1 MKECGM
7 NQMGTNVDILRE
19 EAQVLLELEKNL
31 LLQMSE
37 KGVLDH
43 ANEQNQATLDIVS
56 VQQELIILRGEALKV
71 TELEMVLAVV
81 GTMKAGKSTTIN
93 AIVGREI
100 LPNRNAPMTAI
111 PTLIKHSHGQKKPR
125 LTFSEKASQP
135 ANQLVQDLKKC
146 FQQEQYVATL
156 EKLRTDKDLYL
167 TVDRIQQGIEVVSDA
182 LGEKQIFDFLVS
194 INDLV
199 RIAPH
204 FDLEFPFDQYQEV
217 DQLPVI
223 EVEFAHLQEM
233 EEQGGKLILL
243 DTPGPNE
250 AGQTHL
256 RPMLQDQLK
265 KASAVLAVM
274 DYTQLKSEADAQ
286 VREDIQSI
294 AHTAKN
300 RIYALVNKFD
310 NCDRNGM
317 KEPEVKT
324 FVEGLTEGVIKQEN
338 TYPVAA
344 KWAYL
349 ANRAKN
355 ERFEDGSLPDI
366 ENTNWVDD
374 FYQEAGLRRESHRTP
389 ERIAESID
397 DLWQDSLFSQP
408 LKEVIAESH
417 KKAAFV
423 ALDSAVDKLDECSE
437 KINTILSVK
446 EIAAHKTTDELQQVI
461 QHLEQNITSIDHV
474 QAKAETSIQGIQ
486 DSFSSDINQFIHEQF
501 DDAKSN
507 VIQKTSEGN
516 QQAAMLK
523 KNKKNTRQENNFFK
537 RLTSSFFENLG
548 WIPSNVKVDKDQGS
562 IIYDPANPIIDFGD
576 DKAAAADFLKKIS
589 EILPQVNMRINQEVE
604 KQLDTLLESFES
616 EFKDKILVQAQEA
629 IQKVNQT
636 LSTGGFDDIQLSLP
650 NHKKLALKTSSAKMM
665 KNVLDV
671 TNYKETRSRVVD
683 STWGR
688 FKNWFSDDW
697 GREDYTVTVNK
708 YTINMN
714 KVSEKINES
723 LVQSQKE
730 IQAAL
735 QKEIN
740 APLKQ
745 ASDHFFKAF
754 KQKIMGLTADIQ
766 NSLDAKQQSQQN
778 EQDGLEIILAF
789 KKESQNIQVRTQQLK
804 SIVLQKL

>member
-1 MKECGM
+1 M

-167 TVDRIQQGIEVVSDA
+167 TVNRIQQGIEVVSDA

-324 FVEGLTEGVIKQEN
+324 FVEGLTDGVIKQEN

-366 ENTNWVDD
+366 EDTNWVDD

-446 EIAAHKTTDELQQVI
+446 ETAAHKTTDELQQVI
-461 QHLEQNITSIDHV
+461 QQLEQNITSIDDAQL
-474 QAKAETSIQGIQ
+474 QAESSIQGLQ
-486 DSFSSDINQFIHEQF
+486 NNFSSEINLFIHEQF
-501 DDAKSN
+501 DDVKSN

-516 QQAAMLK
+516 LQAAILK
-523 KNKKNTRQENNFFK
+523 KNKKNVQKEKESWRE
-537 RLTSSFFENLG
+537 LASSLFVKLG
-548 WIPSNVKVDKDQGS
+548 RTPSNVTVDEDQGS
-562 IIYDPANPIIDFGD
+562 IIYDPANPIIDFDD
-576 DKAAAADFLKKIS
+576 DKAAATDFLKQIS
-589 EILPQVNMRINQEVE
+589 AILPQVNMKINQEVE

-616 EFKDKILVQAQEA
+616 EFKDKVLVQAQEA

-636 LSTGGFDDIQLSLP
+636 LSTGGFDDIKLSLP
-650 NHKKLALKTSSAKMM
+650 SRKKLALKTSSAKMM
-665 KNVLDV
+665 KNVMDV
-671 TNYKETRSRVVD
+671 KNHKETRSRVVD
-683 STWGR
+683 SRLGR
-688 FKNWFSDDW
+688 FKNWLNDDW
-697 GREDYTVTVNK
+697 GREDYTVNVK
-708 YTINMN
+708 SYTIDMN
-714 KVSEKINES
+714 KVSEEIQAS
-723 LVQSQKE
+723 LAQSQKE

-735 QKEIN
+735 QKEMN

-766 NSLDAKQQSQQN
+766 NSLDVKQQSQQN
-778 EQDGLEIILAF
+778 EQDGLEIILAL

>member
-1 MKECGM
+1 
-7 NQMGTNVDILRE
+7 
-19 EAQVLLELEKNL
+19 
-31 LLQMSE
+31 MSE

-43 ANEQNQATLDIVS
+43 ANEQNQATLDTTS
-56 VQQELIILRGEALKV
+56 VEQELVILRGEALKV

-111 PTLIKHSHGQKKPR
+111 PTLIKHSNGQKQPH

-135 ANQLVQDLKKC
+135 ANQLVRDLKKC
-146 FQQEQYVATL
+146 FQQAQYTATL

-167 TVDRIQQGIEVVSDA
+167 TVERIQEGIEVVTDA
-182 LGEKQIFDFLVS
+182 VGEKQIFDFLVS

-366 ENTNWVDD
+366 EDTDWVDD
-374 FYQEAGLRRESHRTP
+374 FYQEAGLRRESHRTS
-389 ERIAESID
+389 ERIVEAID

-437 KINTILSVK
+437 KINTVLSVK
-446 EIAAHKTTDELQQVI
+446 ETAIYKTTDELQRVI
-461 QHLEQNITSIDHV
+461 TQLEQNITSIDDAQR
-474 QAKAETSIQGIQ
+474 QAENSIQKLQ
-486 DSFSSDINQFIHEQF
+486 NNFSLEINKFIHDQF
-501 DDAKSN
+501 DYAKNS

-516 QQAAMLK
+516 QQAALLK
-523 KNKKNTRQENNFFK
+523 KNKKNAGKDRK
-537 RLTSSFFENLG
+537 SWRDLTSAILKKMG
-548 WIPSNVKVDKDQGS
+548 WLPSNVKVDTDQGS
-562 IIYDPANPIIDFGD
+562 IIYDPANPIIDFDD
-576 DKAAAADFLKKIS
+576 DKAAATDFLKQIG
-589 EILPQVNMRINQEVE
+589 EILPVVNMKINQEVE
-604 KQLDTLLESFES
+604 QQLDTLLESFES

-665 KNVLDV
+665 KSVLDV
-671 TNYKETRSRVVD
+671 TSYKETRSRVVD
-683 STWGR
+683 SKWGR

-697 GREDYTVTVNK
+697 GREDYTVTVKN
-708 YTINMN
+708 YTIDMD
-714 KVSEKINES
+714 KVSEEIQKS
-723 LVQSQKE
+723 LEQSQKD
-730 IQAAL
+730 IQTAL
-735 QKEIN
+735 QQEIN

-745 ASDHFFKAF
+745 ASDQFFKAF

-778 EQDGLEIILAF
+778 EQVAMELILSF
-789 KKESQNIQVRTQQLK
+789 KRESQNIQARTQQLK

>member
-1 MKECGM
+1 
-7 NQMGTNVDILRE
+7 MGHQIDILRE
-19 EAQVLLELEKNL
+19 EAQALLELEKSL

-43 ANEQNQATLDIVS
+43 ANEQNQATLDTTS
-56 VQQELIILRGEALKV
+56 VEQELVILRGEALKV

-111 PTLIKHSHGQKKPR
+111 PTLIKHSNGQKQPH

-135 ANQLVQDLKKC
+135 ANQLVRDLKKC
-146 FQQEQYVATL
+146 FQQAQYTATL

-167 TVDRIQQGIEVVSDA
+167 TVERIQEGIEVVTDA
-182 LGEKQIFDFLVS
+182 VGEKQIFDFLVS

-366 ENTNWVDD
+366 EDTDWVDD
-374 FYQEAGLRRESHRTP
+374 FYQEAGLRRESHRTS
-389 ERIAESID
+389 ERIVEAID

-437 KINTILSVK
+437 KINTVLSVK
-446 EIAAHKTTDELQQVI
+446 ETAIYKTTDELQRVI
-461 QHLEQNITSIDHV
+461 TQLEQNITSIDDAQR
-474 QAKAETSIQGIQ
+474 QAENSIQKLQ
-486 DSFSSDINQFIHEQF
+486 NNFSLEINKFIHDQF
-501 DDAKSN
+501 DYAKNS

-516 QQAAMLK
+516 QQAALLK
-523 KNKKNTRQENNFFK
+523 KNKKNAGKDRK
-537 RLTSSFFENLG
+537 SWRDLTSAILKKMG
-548 WIPSNVKVDKDQGS
+548 WLPSNVKVDTDQGS
-562 IIYDPANPIIDFGD
+562 IIYDPANPIIDFDD
-576 DKAAAADFLKKIS
+576 DKAAATDFLKQIG
-589 EILPQVNMRINQEVE
+589 EILPVVNMKINQEVE
-604 KQLDTLLESFES
+604 QQLDTLLESFES

-665 KNVLDV
+665 KSVLDV
-671 TNYKETRSRVVD
+671 TSYKETRSRVVD
-683 STWGR
+683 SKWGR

-697 GREDYTVTVNK
+697 GREDYTVTVKN
-708 YTINMN
+708 YTIDMD
-714 KVSEKINES
+714 KVSEEIQKS
-723 LVQSQKE
+723 LEQSQKD
-730 IQAAL
+730 IQTAL
-735 QKEIN
+735 QQEIN

-745 ASDHFFKAF
+745 ASDQFFKAF

-778 EQDGLEIILAF
+778 EQVAMELILSF
-789 KKESQNIQVRTQQLK
+789 KRESQNIQARTQQLK

>member
-1 MKECGM
+1 M

-223 EVEFAHLQEM
+223 DVEFAHLQEM

-324 FVEGLTEGVIKQEN
+324 FVEGLTDGVIKQEN

-366 ENTNWVDD
+366 EDTNWVDD

-461 QHLEQNITSIDHV
+461 QQLEQNITNIDHV

-523 KNKKNTRQENNFFK
+523 KNKKNARKEKKSFFDF
-537 RLTSSFFENLG
+537 TSSLFENLG

-562 IIYDPANPIIDFGD
+562 IIYDPANPIIDFD
-576 DKAAAADFLKKIS
+576 DDEAAATDFLKKIS
-589 EILPQVNMRINQEVE
+589 AILPQVNMKINQEVE

-616 EFKDKILVQAQEA
+616 EFKDKVLVQAQEA

-636 LSTGGFDDIQLSLP
+636 LSTGGFDDIKLSLP
-650 NHKKLALKTSSAKMM
+650 SRKNLALKTSSAKMM

-671 TNYKETRSRVVD
+671 TSYKETRSRVKD
-683 STWGR
+683 SLFSKSLNMLNKKWG
-688 FKNWFSDDW
+688 KEN
-697 GREDYTVTVNK
+697 YTE
-708 YTINMN
+708 TIFEYKIDMD
-714 KVSEKINES
+714 KVSEEIQAS
-723 LVQSQKE
+723 LEQNQKE
-730 IQAAL
+730 IQTAL

-740 APLKQ
+740 TPLKQ
-745 ASDHFFKAF
+745 ASDQFFKAF

-766 NSLDAKQQSQQN
+766 NSLDVKQQSQQN
-778 EQDGLEIILAF
+778 EQDGLEIILAL

>member
-1 MKECGM
+1 M
-7 NQMGTNVDILRE
+7 NTSVDTLRE
-19 EAQVLLELEKNL
+19 EAQTLLELEKNL
-31 LLQMSE
+31 LSQMSE

-43 ANEQNQATLDIVS
+43 ANEQNQATLDTTS
-56 VQQELIILRGEALKV
+56 VQQELMILRGEALKV

-111 PTLIKHSHGQKKPR
+111 PTLIKHRKGQKQPH
-125 LTFSEKASQP
+125 LTFSKKASQP
-135 ANQLVQDLKKC
+135 ANQLVRDLKKC
-146 FQQEQYVATL
+146 FQQEQYTATL

-167 TVDRIQQGIEVVSDA
+167 TVERIQQGIKVVNDA
-182 LGEKQIFDFLVS
+182 VGEKQIFDFLVS

-355 ERFEDGSLPDI
+355 ERFEDGSLPDV
-366 ENTNWVDD
+366 ESNGWVED
-374 FYQEAGLRRESHRTP
+374 FYDEAGLRRESHRTP
-389 ERIAESID
+389 ERIAEAID

-408 LKEVIAESH
+408 LKEVIAASH
-417 KKAAFV
+417 QKAAFV

-437 KINTILSVK
+437 KINTVLSVK
-446 EIAAHKTTDELQQVI
+446 ETAIHKTTDELQRVI
-461 QHLEQNITSIDHV
+461 TQLEQDIASIDDTQD
-474 QAKAETSIQGIQ
+474 QAENSIQGLQ
-486 DSFSSDINQFIHEQF
+486 NNFSLEINQFIHEQF
-501 DDAKSN
+501 EDVKSTI
-507 VIQKTSEGN
+507 IQKTSEGN
-516 QQAAMLK
+516 EQTKKLE
-523 KNKKNTRQENNFFK
+523 KNKTTISNENKGVVSFIKRYMKDKAKRFFGFGNAK
-537 RLTSSFFENLG
+537 INLEKG
-548 WIPSNVKVDKDQGS
+548 HIE
-562 IIYDPANPIIDFGD
+562 YDSKNPILDFGE
-576 DKAAAADFLKKIS
+576 DKTAATDFLKQIG
-589 EILPQVNMRINQEVE
+589 EILPVVNMKINQEVE
-604 KQLDTLLESFES
+604 KQLDTLLEDFES
-616 EFKDKILVQAQEA
+616 EFKDKILVQAQKS

-650 NHKKLALKTSSAKMM
+650 SHKQLALKTSSAKMM
-665 KNVLDV
+665 KNVMNV
-671 TNYKETRSRVVD
+671 KSHQETRSRVVD
-683 STWGR
+683 SAWGR

-697 GREDYTVTVNK
+697 GREDYTVTVKN
-708 YTINMN
+708 YTIDMN
-714 KVSEKINES
+714 KVSEEIQVS
-723 LVQSQKE
+723 LAQSQKE
-730 IQAAL
+730 IQTAL

-745 ASDHFFKAF
+745 ASYQFFKVF

-766 NSLDAKQQSQQN
+766 NSLDAKQQFQQN
-778 EQDGLEIILAF
+778 EQEAMEMILAL
-789 KKESQNIQVRTQQLK
+789 KKECQNIQARTQQLK

>member
-1 MKECGM
+1 
-7 NQMGTNVDILRE
+7 
-19 EAQVLLELEKNL
+19 
-31 LLQMSE
+31 MSE

-43 ANEQNQATLDIVS
+43 ANEQNQATLDTTS
-56 VQQELIILRGEALKV
+56 VQQELMILRGEALKV

-111 PTLIKHSHGQKKPR
+111 PTLIKHRKGQKQPH
-125 LTFSEKASQP
+125 LTFSKKASQP
-135 ANQLVQDLKKC
+135 ANQLVRDLKKC
-146 FQQEQYVATL
+146 FQQEQYTATL

-167 TVDRIQQGIEVVSDA
+167 TVERIQQGIKVVNDA
-182 LGEKQIFDFLVS
+182 VGEKQIFDFLVS

-355 ERFEDGSLPDI
+355 ERFEDGSLPDV
-366 ENTNWVDD
+366 ESNGWVED
-374 FYQEAGLRRESHRTP
+374 FYDEAGLRRESHRTP
-389 ERIAESID
+389 ERIAEAID

-408 LKEVIAESH
+408 LKEVIAASH
-417 KKAAFV
+417 QKAAFV

-437 KINTILSVK
+437 KINTVLSVK
-446 EIAAHKTTDELQQVI
+446 ETAIHKTTDELQRVI
-461 QHLEQNITSIDHV
+461 TQLEQDIASIDDTQD
-474 QAKAETSIQGIQ
+474 QAENSIQGLQ
-486 DSFSSDINQFIHEQF
+486 NNFSLEINQFIHEQF
-501 DDAKSN
+501 EDVKSTI
-507 VIQKTSEGN
+507 IQKTSEGN
-516 QQAAMLK
+516 EQTKKLE
-523 KNKKNTRQENNFFK
+523 KNKTTISNENKGVVSFIKRYMKDKAKRFFGFGNAK
-537 RLTSSFFENLG
+537 INLEKG
-548 WIPSNVKVDKDQGS
+548 HIE
-562 IIYDPANPIIDFGD
+562 YDSKNPILDFGE
-576 DKAAAADFLKKIS
+576 DKTAATDFLKQIG
-589 EILPQVNMRINQEVE
+589 EILPVVNMKINQEVE
-604 KQLDTLLESFES
+604 KQLDTLLEDFES
-616 EFKDKILVQAQEA
+616 EFKDKILVQAQKS

-650 NHKKLALKTSSAKMM
+650 SHKQLALKTSSAKMM
-665 KNVLDV
+665 KNVMNV
-671 TNYKETRSRVVD
+671 KSHQETRSRVVD
-683 STWGR
+683 SAWGR

-697 GREDYTVTVNK
+697 GREDYTVTVKN
-708 YTINMN
+708 YTIDMN
-714 KVSEKINES
+714 KVSEEIQVS
-723 LVQSQKE
+723 LAQSQKE
-730 IQAAL
+730 IQTAL

-745 ASDHFFKAF
+745 ASYQFFKVF

-766 NSLDAKQQSQQN
+766 NSLDAKQQFQQN
-778 EQDGLEIILAF
+778 EQEAMEMILAL
-789 KKESQNIQVRTQQLK
+789 KKECQNIQARTQQLK